1 MLYHLSHDSP
11 WSNALSLAQGQ
22 HMNKCAFI
30 CLSFAASFYF
40 ANTATAFAEQPAD
53 PNAPPQQHPQQ
64 QPQQPSAGGGFS
76 LPSPQLPN
84 PNTSFNAAQQQFPT
98 PGSAYGQPQQYPDG
112 QAPSSPPQEYLRV
125 GPDAHFVIPFGDWS
139 QRSGVGIGGSFQ
151 LQLHTLAGV
160 AFTARSGYIFH
171 FNKDA
176 DSITYSTAEQPNL
189 IGVKVFFSG
198 NEGMFIG
205 AEGGYVQWKRMR
217 KGEVSGESVDLKTNH
232 HRIGAT
238 FGGGYEREPLHISLQ
253 LFVPNFPLD
262 DTADKVLVGLMLNVG
277 IRARVSR
284 EGISL
289 IPTL

>member
-1 MLYHLSHDSP
+1 
-11 WSNALSLAQGQ
+11 
-22 HMNKCAFI
+22 MNKYAI
-30 CLSFAASFYF
+30 VYLSFAAAASF
-40 ANTATAFAEQPAD
+40 TAAASASEEHQPVD
-53 PNAPPQQHPQQ
+53 PNAPAQQQQQ
-64 QPQQPSAGGGFS
+64 QPPQTSTGGGFS

-84 PNTSFNAAQQQFPT
+84 PNTSFNLPQDQFPV
-98 PGSAYGQPQQYPDG
+98 PGSAYGQPQQNPDG
-112 QAPSSPPQEYLRV
+112 QRPSSSPQEYLRT

-139 QRSGVGIGGSFQ
+139 KHAGVGIGASFQ
-151 LQLHTLAGV
+151 LQLHTIAGV

-198 NEGMFIG
+198 NEGVFVG
-205 AEGGYVQWKRMR
+205 AEGGYVRWKQMR
-217 KGEVSGESVDLKTNH
+217 NWDISGEKGNETVAK

-238 FGGGYEREPLHISLQ
+238 LGGGWEMEPLHISLQ

-262 DTADKVLVGLMLNVG
+262 DTTEKVQFGLMFNIG